1 MGRFRKS
8 GELGHFLSPTSSCWL
23 DQNCFAVSYSE
34 AYVVIIDCETGQTLS
49 TIHVVPQQQR
59 YSGHSQKRPHI
70 MESQIN
76 AIVASNNLMVAG
88 TEDFKLRFIDL
99 KSNKVVKTLIGH
111 ADAVSCLEFLGGGS
125 NVMMSGGHDGAVRTW
140 DLRTF

>member
-1 MGRFRKS
+1 
-8 GELGHFLSPTSSCWL
+8 
-23 DQNCFAVSYSE
+23 
-34 AYVVIIDCETGQTLS
+34 
-49 TIHVVPQQQR
+49 
-59 YSGHSQKRPHI
+59 